1 MTYTKQDINMSQK
14 HFLALPVT
22 GDTFAEIREKN
33 RYYVDKTPYLK
44 QVFSED
50 EAVDENSLIDG
61 TTVLLLTR
69 PRRFGK
75 TLLMNMFESFLK
87 ISANEPG
94 NITKHLNYFKGTKIL
109 EDKEFCKKYM
119 GQFPVISITLKD
131 VLGDDFESAYLKL
144 AEVVSAKAN
153 EFSFLKE
160 SPYLNEMEKAK
171 FNLLCDEIYLKKADK
186 QAISYVTSAIK
197 SLSLM
202 LYKHFK
208 KQVYILIDEYDVPLA
223 KAQEHG
229 YHKDMVTLMSSFL
242 GFLKDP
248 QKDPEKD
255 TSIIS
260 KVVITGCLKVAK
272 NSIFT
277 GVNNLYVN
285 TVADQETKYTGMIGF
300 TKDETQKILK
310 DYELED
316 FSQTVKNY
324 YDGYKFYDKEMFCPW
339 DVINFISKN
348 FSLKQTGNTDDIKPG
363 NYWDK
368 SSSDSALGEYLGY
381 LTDSDNQKMQNLVD
395 GKSISFKL
403 NDSMNYDTLSEHNSD
418 DFWSLLLHTGYLTL
432 DWEQTKKEELKKDG
446 KTNKEIVAK
455 IPNLEILDCF
465 DTNIK
470 ARFSSVVKKD
480 NLALNIANALLEG
493 NVDFVQNKLGP
504 LLRSFVSVRD
514 TATRAPHENYYH
526 GFLNGIFTNC
536 KDNLGE
542 YHSNIESGD
551 GYPDIIFKDTGYRK
565 VAIIEIKSAPI
576 GSDIVTISERAVAQ
590 IEDKNY
596 AAPLMSNKPVK
607 SVYGY
612 GITFAGKSC
621 AISVK
626 KLK

>member
-1 MTYTKQDINMSQK
+1 MSNKQ
-14 HFLALPVT
+14 FLALPVT
-22 GDTFAEIREKN
+22 GDTFAEVREKN

-75 TLLMNMFESFLK
+75 TMLMNMFESFLNINYEK
-87 ISANEPG
+87 PG
-94 NITKHLNYFKGTKIL
+94 DTSIQDKFFKGTKIL
-109 EDKEFCKKYM
+109 EDQKFCKKYM

-202 LYKHFK
+202 LYKHFN

-223 KAQEHG
+223 KAHAKGFHE
-229 YHKDMVTLMSSFL
+229 KMVNLMSSFL

-248 QKDPEKD
+248 QKDPLKK

-260 KVVITGCLKVAK
+260 KVVLTGCLKVAK

-285 TVADQETKYTGMIGF
+285 TVADQETEYTGIIGF

-310 DYELED
+310 DYELDD
-316 FSQTVKNY
+316 FSQAVKNY

-339 DVINFISKN
+339 DVISFIRKN
-348 FSLKQTGNTDDIKPG
+348 FNFKQTGNTDDIKPG

-381 LTDSDNQKMQNLVD
+381 LTDNDNQKMQSLVD
-395 GKSISFKL
+395 GKSISFQL
-403 NDSMNYDTLSEHNSD
+403 NDSMNYDTLSEHKSD
-418 DFWSLLLHTGYLTL
+418 DFWSLLLHTGYLTV
-432 DWEQTKKEELKKDG
+432 DWEQTQKEELAKENNKD
-446 KTNKEIVAK
+446 IFVR
-455 IPNLEILDCF
+455 IPNLEILECF
-465 DTNIK
+465 ENNILD
-470 ARFSSVVKKD
+470 RFGKILSKD

-493 NVDFVQNKLGP
+493 NVDFVQDKLGP

-542 YHSNIESGD
+542 YHSNYESGD
-551 GYPDIIFKDTGYRK
+551 GYPDILFKDIDCRK
-565 VAIIEIKSAPI
+565 VAIIEIKSASV
-576 GSDIVTISERAVAQ
+576 GSDLVTLSETALSQ
-590 IEDKNY
+590 IEEKNY
-596 AAPLMSNKPVK
+596 SEPFMSNRMIQ
-607 SVYGY
+607 SINAY
-612 GITFAGKSC
+612 GIAFAGKNC
-621 AISVK
+621 AVSVK

>member
-1 MTYTKQDINMSQK
+1 MSKK

-22 GDTFAEIREKN
+22 GDTFAEVREKN

-44 QVFSED
+44 TVFSED
-50 EAVDENSLIDG
+50 EAVDDKSLING

-75 TLLMNMFESFLK
+75 TMLMNMFESFLK
-87 ISANEPG
+87 ISAKEPG

-144 AEVVSAKAN
+144 AEVVSSKAN

-202 LYKHFK
+202 LYKHFN

-248 QKDPEKD
+248 QRDPEKD

-272 NSIFT
+272 NSLFT

-310 DYELED
+310 DYELDD

-381 LTDSDNQKMQNLVD
+381 LTDSDNQKMQDLVD
-395 GKSISFKL
+395 RKSIGFKL
-403 NDSMNYDTLSEHNSD
+403 NESMNYDTLSEHKSD
-418 DFWSLLLHTGYLTL
+418 DFWSLLLHTGYLTV
-432 DWEQTKKEELKKDG
+432 DWEQTKKEDLAKENNKD
-446 KTNKEIVAK
+446 IFVK
-455 IPNLEILDCF
+455 IPNLEILECF
-465 DTNIK
+465 EHNIQNRFNTKIAPNSVADTLANNLFEGK
-470 ARFSSVVKKD
+470 AEIASDTIYNLLQSYISIRD
-480 NLALNIANALLEG
+480 N
-493 NVDFVQNKLGP
+493 
-504 LLRSFVSVRD
+504 
-514 TATRAPHENYYH
+514 ATKAPHENYYH
-526 GFLNGIFTNC
+526 GYLNGLFSNC
-536 KDNLGE
+536 SVNFFSE
-542 YHSNIESGD
+542 YHSNYESGD
-551 GYPDIIFKDTGYRK
+551 GYADIVFKSKREDK
-565 VAIIEIKSAPI
+565 VVIIEIKSANVGDDLI
-576 GSDIVTISERAVAQ
+576 ALSNDALSQ
-590 IEDKNY
+590 IESKNY
-596 AAPLMSNKPVK
+596 ATPFMDKQMVRTIYA
-607 SVYGY
+607 Y
-612 GITFAGKSC
+612 GIAFSGKNC
-621 AISVK
+621 FISVK
-626 KLK
+626 KFK

>member
-1 MTYTKQDINMSQK
+1 MSNKQ
-14 HFLALPVT
+14 FLALPVT
-22 GDTFAEIREKN
+22 GDTFAEVREKN

-75 TLLMNMFESFLK
+75 TMLMNMFESFLNINYEK
-87 ISANEPG
+87 PG
-94 NITKHLNYFKGTKIL
+94 DTSIQDKFFKGTKIL
-109 EDKEFCKKYM
+109 EDQKFCKKYM

-202 LYKHFK
+202 LYKHFN

-223 KAQEHG
+223 KAHAKGFHE
-229 YHKDMVTLMSSFL
+229 KMVNLMSSFL

-248 QKDPEKD
+248 QKDPLKK

-260 KVVITGCLKVAK
+260 KVVLTGCLKVAK

-285 TVADQETKYTGMIGF
+285 TVAEQETEYTGIIGF

-310 DYELED
+310 DYELDD
-316 FSQTVKNY
+316 FSQAVKNY

-339 DVINFISKN
+339 DVISFIRKN
-348 FSLKQTGNTDDIKPG
+348 FNFKQTGNLDNIKPG

-368 SSSDSALGEYLGY
+368 SSSDEALEEYLGY
-381 LTDSDNQKMQNLVD
+381 LTDNDNQKMQSLVD

-403 NDSMNYDTLSEHNSD
+403 NESMNYDTLSEHKSD
-418 DFWSLLLHTGYLTL
+418 DFWSLLLHTGYLTV
-432 DWEQTKKEELKKDG
+432 DWVQTQKEELAKENNKD
-446 KTNKEIVAK
+446 IFVR

-465 DTNIK
+465 ENNILD
-470 ARFSSVVKKD
+470 RFGKILSKD

-493 NVDFVQNKLGP
+493 KVDFVQDKLGP

-514 TATRAPHENYYH
+514 TATKAPHENYYH

-542 YHSNIESGD
+542 YHSNYESGD
-551 GYPDIIFKDTGYRK
+551 GYPDILFKDIDCRK
-565 VAIIEIKSAPI
+565 VAIIEIKSASV
-576 GSDIVTISERAVAQ
+576 GSDLVTLSETALSQ
-590 IEDKNY
+590 IEEKNY
-596 AAPLMSNKPVK
+596 SEPFMSNRMIQ
-607 SVYGY
+607 SINAY
-612 GITFAGKSC
+612 GIAFAGKNC
-621 AISVK
+621 AVSVK

>member
-1 MTYTKQDINMSQK
+1 MSKK

-22 GDTFAEIREKN
+22 GDTFAEVREKN

-75 TLLMNMFESFLK
+75 TMLMNMFESFLNINYEK
-87 ISANEPG
+87 PG
-94 NITKHLNYFKGTKIL
+94 DTSIQYKFFKGTKIL
-109 EDKEFCKKYM
+109 EDQKFCKKYM

-202 LYKHFK
+202 LYKHFN

-223 KAQEHG
+223 KAHAKGFHE
-229 YHKDMVTLMSSFL
+229 KMVNLMSSFL

-248 QKDPEKD
+248 QKDPLKK

-260 KVVITGCLKVAK
+260 KVVLTGCLKVAK

-285 TVADQETKYTGMIGF
+285 TVADQETEYTGIIGF

-310 DYELED
+310 DYELDD
-316 FSQTVKNY
+316 FSQAVKNY

-339 DVINFISKN
+339 DVISFIRKN
-348 FSLKQTGNTDDIKPG
+348 FNFKQTGNTDDIKPG

-381 LTDSDNQKMQNLVD
+381 LTDNDNQKMQNLVN
-395 GKSISFKL
+395 GKSISFQL
-403 NDSMNYDTLSEHNSD
+403 NDSMNYDTLSEHKSD
-418 DFWSLLLHTGYLTL
+418 DFWSLLLHTGYLTV
-432 DWEQTKKEELKKDG
+432 DWEQTKKEGLAKENNKD
-446 KTNKEIVAK
+446 IFVR

-465 DTNIK
+465 ENNILD
-470 ARFSSVVKKD
+470 RFGKILSKD
-480 NLALNIANALLEG
+480 NLALNIANALLECK
-493 NVDFVQNKLGP
+493 VDYVQDKLGP

-514 TATRAPHENYYH
+514 TATKAPHENYYH

-542 YHSNIESGD
+542 YHSNYESGD
-551 GYPDIIFKDTGYRK
+551 GYADITFKGIDCRK
-565 VAIIEIKSAPI
+565 VAIIEIKSASV
-576 GSDIVTISERAVAQ
+576 GSDLVTLSETALSQ
-590 IEDKNY
+590 IEEKNY
-596 AAPLMSNKPVK
+596 SEPFMSNRMIQ
-607 SVYGY
+607 SINAY
-612 GITFAGKSC
+612 GIAFAGKNC
-621 AISVK
+621 AVSVK

>member
-1 MTYTKQDINMSQK
+1 MSKK

-22 GDTFAEIREKN
+22 GDTFAEVREKN

-44 QVFSED
+44 TVFSED
-50 EAVDENSLIDG
+50 EAVDDKSLING

-75 TLLMNMFESFLK
+75 TMLMNMFESFLK

-94 NITKHLNYFKGTKIL
+94 NITKHLNYFKDTKIL
-109 EDKEFCKKYM
+109 EDKKFCKKYM
-119 GQFPVISITLKD
+119 GQFPVISISLKD
-131 VLGDDFESAYLKL
+131 VKGKNFKAAYLKL

-153 EFSFLKE
+153 EFSFLRD
-160 SPYLNEMEKAK
+160 SPNLNDKEKAK
-171 FNLLCDEIYLKKADK
+171 FDLLYDEMYLKRADEEA
-186 QAISYVTSAIK
+186 QSYATSAMS
-197 SLSLM
+197 SLASM
-202 LYKHFK
+202 LYKHFN

-248 QKDPEKD
+248 QRDPEKD

-277 GVNNLYVN
+277 GVNNLKVN
-285 TVADQETKYTGMIGF
+285 TVTSKIDKYTGMIGF

-310 DYELED
+310 DYELDD

-339 DVINFISKN
+339 DVLNFIDDN
-348 FSLKQTGNTDDIKPG
+348 FNLKQTGNTDDIKPG

-381 LTDSDNQKMQNLVD
+381 LTDNDNQKMQNLVN
-395 GKSISFKL
+395 GKSISFQL
-403 NDSMNYDTLSEHNSD
+403 NDSMNYDTLSEHKSD
-418 DFWSLLLHTGYLTL
+418 DFWSLLLHTGYLTV
-432 DWEQTKKEELKKDG
+432 DWVQTQKEELAKENNKD
-446 KTNKEIVAK
+446 IFVR

-465 DTNIK
+465 ENNILD
-470 ARFSSVVKKD
+470 RFGKILSKD

-493 NVDFVQNKLGP
+493 KVDYVQDKLGP

-514 TATRAPHENYYH
+514 TATKASHENYYH

-542 YHSNIESGD
+542 YHSNYESGD
-551 GYPDIIFKDTGYRK
+551 GYADITFNNLGGTKAC
-565 VAIIEIKSAPI
+565 VIEIKVCKEKESRAKKANEAIEQILEKRYADAIFEDENITSVNAI
-576 GSDIVTISERAVAQ
+576 GIAFSGKNCAV
-590 IEDKNY
+590 
-596 AAPLMSNKPVK
+596 
-607 SVYGY
+607 
-612 GITFAGKSC
+612 
-621 AISVK
+621 SVK

>member
-1 MTYTKQDINMSQK
+1 MSKK

-22 GDTFAEIREKN
+22 GDTFAEVREKN

-44 QVFSED
+44 AVFSED
-50 EAVDENSLIDG
+50 EAVDDKFLIDG

-75 TLLMNMFESFLK
+75 TMLMNMFESFLNINYEK
-87 ISANEPG
+87 PG
-94 NITKHLNYFKGTKIL
+94 DTSIQDKFFKGTKIL
-109 EDKEFCKKYM
+109 EDQKFCKKYM

-202 LYKHFK
+202 LYKHFN

-229 YHKDMVTLMSSFL
+229 YHKDMVTLMTSFL

-248 QKDPEKD
+248 QKDPEKK

-277 GVNNLYVN
+277 GVNNLKVN
-285 TVADQETKYTGMIGF
+285 TVTSKIDKYTGMIGF

-310 DYELED
+310 DYELDD

-339 DVINFISKN
+339 DVLNFIDDN
-348 FSLKQTGNTDDIKPG
+348 FNLKQTGNTDDIKPG

-381 LTDSDNQKMQNLVD
+381 LTDNDNQKMQDLVN
-395 GKSISFKL
+395 GKSISFQL
-403 NDSMNYDTLSEHNSD
+403 NDSMNYDTLSEHKSD
-418 DFWSLLLHTGYLTL
+418 DFWSLLLHTGYLTV
-432 DWEQTKKEELKKDG
+432 DWEQTKKEGLAKENNKD
-446 KTNKEIVAK
+446 IFVK
-455 IPNLEILDCF
+455 IPNLEILECF
-465 DTNIK
+465 ENNIQNRFNTKIAPNSVADTLANNLFEGK
-470 ARFSSVVKKD
+470 AEIASDTIYNLLQSYISIRD
-480 NLALNIANALLEG
+480 N
-493 NVDFVQNKLGP
+493 
-504 LLRSFVSVRD
+504 
-514 TATRAPHENYYH
+514 ATKAPHENYYH
-526 GFLNGIFTNC
+526 GYLNVLFSNC
-536 KDNLGE
+536 SVNFFSE
-542 YHSNIESGD
+542 YHSNCESGD
-551 GYPDIIFKDTGYRK
+551 GYADIIFKSRRNGK
-565 VAIIEIKSAPI
+565 VVIIEIKTCSN
-576 GSDIVTISERAVAQ
+576 SESKKAKARVALAQ
-590 IEDKNY
+590 IENKNY
-596 AAPLMSNKPVK
+596 AKAYLENEDISTI
-607 SVYGY
+607 YAY
-612 GITFAGKSC
+612 GISFNQKDC
-621 AISVK
+621 EILCK

>member
-1 MTYTKQDINMSQK
+1 MSNKQ
-14 HFLALPVT
+14 FLALPVT
-22 GDTFAEIREKN
+22 GDTFAEVREKN

-75 TLLMNMFESFLK
+75 TMLMNMFESFLNINYEK
-87 ISANEPG
+87 PG
-94 NITKHLNYFKGTKIL
+94 DTSIQDKFFKGTKIL
-109 EDKEFCKKYM
+109 EDQKFCKKYM

-131 VLGDDFESAYLKL
+131 VLGDSYEDAYFQL
-144 AEVVSAKAN
+144 AGIVADKVN
-153 EFSFLKE
+153 EYGFLKD
-160 SPYLNEMEKAK
+160 SPALNDDDKDTFSKLSNKDFLIKSSAQTRYYITKA
-171 FNLLCDEIYLKKADK
+171 IA
-186 QAISYVTSAIK
+186 

-202 LYKHFK
+202 LYKHFN

-223 KAQEHG
+223 KAHAKGFHE
-229 YHKDMVTLMSSFL
+229 KMVNLMSSFL

-248 QKDPEKD
+248 QKDPLKK

-260 KVVITGCLKVAK
+260 KVVLTGCLKVAK

-285 TVADQETKYTGMIGF
+285 TVADQETEYTGIIGF

-310 DYELED
+310 DYELDD
-316 FSQTVKNY
+316 FSQAVKNY

-339 DVINFISKN
+339 DVISFIRKN
-348 FSLKQTGNTDDIKPG
+348 FNFKQTGNTDDIKPG

-381 LTDSDNQKMQNLVD
+381 LTDNDNQKMQNLVN
-395 GKSISFKL
+395 GKSISFQL
-403 NDSMNYDTLSEHNSD
+403 NDSMNYDTLSEHKSD
-418 DFWSLLLHTGYLTL
+418 DFWSLLLHTGYLTV
-432 DWEQTKKEELKKDG
+432 DWEQTKKEGLAKENNKD
-446 KTNKEIVAK
+446 IFVR
-455 IPNLEILDCF
+455 IPNLEILECF
-465 DTNIK
+465 ENNILD
-470 ARFSSVVKKD
+470 RFGKILSKD

-493 NVDFVQNKLGP
+493 KVDYVQDKLGP

-514 TATRAPHENYYH
+514 TATKAPHENYYH

-542 YHSNIESGD
+542 YHSNYESGD
-551 GYPDIIFKDTGYRK
+551 GYPDILFKDIDCRK
-565 VAIIEIKSAPI
+565 VAIIEIKSASV
-576 GSDIVTISERAVAQ
+576 GSDLVTLSETALSQ
-590 IEDKNY
+590 IEEKNY
-596 AAPLMSNKPVK
+596 SEPFMSNRMIQ
-607 SVYGY
+607 SIYAY
-612 GITFAGKSC
+612 GIAFAGKNC
-621 AISVK
+621 AVSVK

>member
-1 MTYTKQDINMSQK
+1 MSNKQ
-14 HFLALPVT
+14 FLALPVT
-22 GDTFAEIREKN
+22 GDTFAEVREKN

-50 EAVDENSLIDG
+50 EAVGENSLIDG

-75 TLLMNMFESFLK
+75 TMLMNMFESFLNINYEK
-87 ISANEPG
+87 PG
-94 NITKHLNYFKGTKIL
+94 DTSIQDKFFKGTKIL
-109 EDKEFCKKYM
+109 EDQKFCKKYM

-153 EFSFLKE
+153 EFSFLRE

-186 QAISYVTSAIK
+186 QTISYVTSAIK

-202 LYKHFK
+202 LYKHFN

-223 KAQEHG
+223 KAHAKGFHE
-229 YHKDMVTLMSSFL
+229 KMVNLMSSFL

-248 QKDPEKD
+248 QKDPLKK

-260 KVVITGCLKVAK
+260 KVVLTGCLKVAK

-285 TVADQETKYTGMIGF
+285 TVADQETEYTGIIGF

-310 DYELED
+310 DYELDD

-339 DVINFISKN
+339 DVISFIRKN
-348 FSLKQTGNTDDIKPG
+348 FNFKQTGNTDDIKPG

-381 LTDSDNQKMQNLVD
+381 LTDNDNQKMQNLVN
-395 GKSISFKL
+395 GKSISFQL
-403 NDSMNYDTLSEHNSD
+403 NDSMNYDTLSEHKSD
-418 DFWSLLLHTGYLTL
+418 DFWSLLLHTGYLTV
-432 DWEQTKKEELKKDG
+432 DWVQTQKEELAKENNKD
-446 KTNKEIVAK
+446 IFVK
-455 IPNLEILDCF
+455 IPNLEILECF
-465 DTNIK
+465 ENNILD
-470 ARFSSVVKKD
+470 RFGKILSKD

-493 NVDFVQNKLGP
+493 KVDYVQDKLGP

-514 TATRAPHENYYH
+514 TATKAPHENYYH

-542 YHSNIESGD
+542 YHSNYESGD
-551 GYPDIIFKDTGYRK
+551 GYPDILFKDIDCRK
-565 VAIIEIKSAPI
+565 VAIIEIKSASV
-576 GSDIVTISERAVAQ
+576 GSDLVTLSETALSQ
-590 IEDKNY
+590 IEEKNY
-596 AAPLMSNKPVK
+596 SEPFMSNRMIQ
-607 SVYGY
+607 SIDAY
-612 GITFAGKSC
+612 GIAFAGKNC
-621 AISVK
+621 DVSVK

>member
-1 MTYTKQDINMSQK
+1 MRKKT
-14 HFLALPVT
+14 FLALPVT
-22 GDTFAEIREKN
+22 GETFADVREKN

-44 QVFSED
+44 QVFSDD
-50 EAVDENSLIDG
+50 EAVDEKSLIDG

-75 TLLMNMFESFLK
+75 TMLMNMFESFLK
-87 ISANEPG
+87 INPKEPG
-94 NITKHLNYFKGTKIL
+94 NITKHLNYFKDTRIFD
-109 EDKEFCKKYM
+109 DKNFCDKYM
-119 GQFPVISITLKD
+119 GQFPVIAITLKG
-131 VLGDDFESAYLKL
+131 VKGPNFKQAYFKL
-144 AEVVSAKAN
+144 AELIV
-153 EFSFLKE
+153 
-160 SPYLNEMEKAK
+160 EKAK
-171 FNLLCDEIYLKKADK
+171 EFKFLENSPALDEDDKATYAKLASKDYLKRADDEA
-186 QAISYVTSAIK
+186 QSYATSAMA
-197 SLSLM
+197 SLASM
-202 LYKHFK
+202 LYKHFN

-260 KVVITGCLKVAK
+260 KVILTGCLKVAK

-310 DYELED
+310 DYELDD

-381 LTDSDNQKMQNLVD
+381 LTDSDNQKMQDLVD
-395 GKSISFKL
+395 RKSIGFKL
-403 NDSMNYDTLSEHNSD
+403 NESMNYDTLSEHKSD
-418 DFWSLLLHTGYLTL
+418 DFWSLLLHTGYLTV
-432 DWEQTKKEELKKDG
+432 DWEQTKKEGLAKENNKD
-446 KTNKEIVAK
+446 IFVR
-455 IPNLEILDCF
+455 IPNLEILECF
-465 DTNIK
+465 ENNILD
-470 ARFSSVVKKD
+470 RFGKILSKD

-493 NVDFVQNKLGP
+493 KVDYVQDKLGP

-514 TATRAPHENYYH
+514 TATKAPHENYYH

-536 KDNLGE
+536 KDSLGE
-542 YHSNIESGD
+542 YHSNYESGD
-551 GYPDIIFKDTGYRK
+551 GYADITFNNLGGTKAC
-565 VAIIEIKSAPI
+565 VIEIKVCKEKESRAKKANEAIEQILEKHYADAIFEDENITSVNAI
-576 GSDIVTISERAVAQ
+576 GIAFSG
-590 IEDKNY
+590 KN
-596 AAPLMSNKPVK
+596 
-607 SVYGY
+607 
-612 GITFAGKSC
+612 C
-621 AISVK
+621 ALASK
-626 KLK
+626 WLKAKQ